1 MSTQKNNYYQQVVNT
16 FFQNNHNPNIRQL
29 YTHYPALSA
38 SELWLISHFM
48 LHKKYNNANKTLGST
63 GAGLITTELKENPVM
78 KRLLA
83 TYTTNP
89 GQDFTAEALHH
100 FSQSQG
106 ATRAGQLPIIS
117 DSWVTGGPVGIN
129 KGDSVVKEELEK
141 INDKKGDIPMANNT
155 QAPLSH
161 ETFASRSTSAS
172 KGKGTVKSTSESSPN
187 TTEVN
192 TTTKQMKIQAAV
204 VVKELKICDDNAQ
217 HEHEL
222 KMKMVDHK
230 HAQLMANEKMKQLE
244 LELWLEEARI
254 HCLEAEGQACHNEDP

>member
-161 ETFASRSTSAS
+161 ETFAPVFLAAPPIHLATSSPFAPSSVLALTPAVDMLQALTSHVYQASRSTSAS
-172 KGKGTVKSTSESSPN
+172 KGKGTVKSTSESSP
-187 TTEVN
+187 VSFVPPSVPSSSSS
-192 TTTKQMKIQAAV
+192 AA
-204 VVKELKICDDNAQ
+204 
-217 HEHEL
+217 
-222 KMKMVDHK
+222 HK
-230 HAQLMANEKMKQLE
+230 
-244 LELWLEEARI
+244 
-254 HCLEAEGQACHNEDP
+254 